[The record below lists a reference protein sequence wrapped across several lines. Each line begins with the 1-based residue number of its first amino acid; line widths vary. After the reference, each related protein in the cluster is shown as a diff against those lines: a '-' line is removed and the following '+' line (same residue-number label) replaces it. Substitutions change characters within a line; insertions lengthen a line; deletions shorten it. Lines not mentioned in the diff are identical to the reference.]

1 MKQRN
6 KHLYNTEYAAMN
18 CVNWMLY
25 CVLFSFASVFL
36 LDRGYSNT
44 RIGIILAMGN
54 VLAMPL
60 QPALAQVADRSR
72 KIGLQGLLTGM
83 VVFMAVMVLLI
94 LLISG
99 QSPAL
104 AVVYVLALMAM
115 QGIQPLVNS
124 FSFYLESWGVPMNF
138 GICRAV
144 GSLGFSMISVILG
157 NLVKAM
163 GTIAVPVTGMVLLA
177 LFLLILLV
185 FYLQRGDSGKKEAV
199 AAEEETQT
207 AGTTS
212 LAGFFRAYP
221 KYTRFLVGVALI
233 FAGHTFIQN
242 FVMQLVQHVG
252 GDSADMGT
260 LCSVNALLEMP
271 AMLAFSLLTRRFKCT
286 TLLRTSLVVFTVKIA
301 LALVAKD
308 LAGLY
313 LSTALQLVG
322 YALFIPA
329 SVRYAN
335 DVMAPED
342 AVKGQ
347 AFITTMI
354 TLGAIFSSL
363 AGGRIIDVT
372 GMTAALGLFLVLS
385 VIGTAVALT
394 GVEKT
399 EA

>member
-6 KHLYNTEYAAMN
+6 RHLYNGEYAAMN
-18 CVNWMLY
+18 GVNWMLY
-25 CVLFSFASVFL
+25 CVLFSFASVYL
-36 LDRGYSNT
+36 LDKGYSNT
-44 RIGIILAMGN
+44 QIGVILAMGN

-72 KIGLQGLLTGM
+72 RIGLQGLLTGM
-83 VVFMAVMVLLI
+83 VGFMAVMVLLI
-94 LLISG
+94 LLIPG
-99 QSPAL
+99 KSPAL
-104 AVVYVLALMAM
+104 ALVYVLALMAM

-138 GICRAV
+138 GICRAM
-144 GSLGFSMISVILG
+144 GSLGFSVISMILG

-163 GTIAVPVTGMVLLA
+163 GVTAVPATGLVLLA
-177 LFLLILLV
+177 IFLLILLV
-185 FYLQRGDSGKKEAV
+185 FYWQRGDSGRTEPETAP
-199 AAEEETQT
+199 AEEPSE
-207 AGTTS
+207 TTS
-212 LAGFFRAYP
+212 LLGFFRAYP
-221 KYTRFLVGVALI
+221 RYTRFLIGVALI

-242 FVMQLVQHVG
+242 FVMQLVQNVG
-252 GDSADMGT
+252 GDSGDMGT

-271 AMLAFSLLTRRFKCT
+271 AMLAFSLLTRRLRGT
-286 TLLRTSLVVFTVKIA
+286 TLLRFSLVVFSVKIA
-301 LALVAKD
+301 LAWMAQD

-313 LSTALQLVG
+313 VSTSLQLVG

-347 AFITTMI
+347 AFVTTMI

-363 AGGRIIDVT
+363 AGGWIIDAT
-372 GMTAALGLFLVLS
+372 GMTAALGLFLILS
-385 VIGTAVALT
+385 VIGTVVALT

-399 EA
+399 SI

>member
-1 MKQRN
+1 MKERN
-6 KHLYNTEYAAMN
+6 RHLYNGEYAAMN
-18 CVNWMLY
+18 AVNWMLY
-25 CVLFSFASVFL
+25 CVLFSFASVYL
-36 LDRGYSNT
+36 LDKGYSNT
-44 RIGIILAMGN
+44 QIGVILAVGN

-60 QPALAQVADRSR
+60 QPVLAQVADRSR
-72 KIGLQGLLTGM
+72 RIGLQGLLTGM
-83 VVFMAVMVLLI
+83 VAFMAVMVLLI

-104 AVVYVLALMAM
+104 AVVYILALMAM

-144 GSLGFSMISVILG
+144 GSLGFSVISVVLG
-157 NLVKAM
+157 NLVKVM
-163 GTIAVPVTGMVLLA
+163 GVVAIPVTGLTLLG
-177 LFLLILLV
+177 LFLLLLLV
-185 FYLQRGDSGKKEAV
+185 FFLQRGDSGTTAV
-199 AAEEETQT
+199 ASETTQS

-212 LAGFFRAYP
+212 LLGFFRAYP

-233 FAGHTFIQN
+233 FAGHTFLQN
-242 FVMQLVQHVG
+242 FVMQLVQNVG
-252 GDSADMGT
+252 GDSGDMGT

-271 AMLAFSLLTRRFKCT
+271 AMLAFSLLTRRVKCT
-286 TLLRTSLVVFTVKIA
+286 TLLRFSLVVFTVKMA
-301 LALVAKD
+301 LAWMARD

-313 LSTALQLVG
+313 LSTSLQLIG

-347 AFITTMI
+347 AFVTTMI

-372 GMTAALGLFLVLS
+372 GMTAALGLFLALS
-385 VIGTAVALT
+385 AVGTVVALT
-394 GVEKT
+394 GIDKR
-399 EA
+399 